1 MDVTQYAQRIEQ
13 LKKKLYRTAYLYV
26 GDEASA
32 LEVVDET
39 VYRGLK
45 NLKKL
50 RQPEYFET
58 WLTRILINQA
68 IQELRRRRREFPIE
82 TIPEIASER
91 YDSLP
96 LREAVLRLPP
106 DLKAVVILRYFSDFT
121 QAQTAETLGI
131 PQGTV
136 VTRQRKALEL
146 LKLDL
151 SQEDDYESQ

>member
-1 MDVTQYAQRIEQ
+1 MDMTEYAHRIEQ
-13 LKKKLYRTAYLYV
+13 LKTKLYRTAYLYV
-26 GDEASA
+26 GDEATA

-45 NLKKL
+45 NLKQL
-50 RQPEYFET
+50 RQVEYFET

-68 IQELRRRRREFPIE
+68 FGELRRRKRESLIE
-82 TIPEIASER
+82 TTPESSAER

-96 LREAVLRLPP
+96 LKEAILSLPP
-106 DLKAVVILRYFSDFT
+106 DLKAVVILRFFSDLT

-151 SQEDDYESQ
+151 TQEDDDES

>member
-1 MDVTQYAQRIEQ
+1 MDMTEYAHRIEQ
-13 LKKKLYRTAYLYV
+13 LKTKLYRTAYLYV
-26 GDEASA
+26 GDETTA

-45 NLKKL
+45 NLKQL
-50 RQPEYFET
+50 RHVEYFET

-68 IQELRRRRREFPIE
+68 IGELRRRKRESPID
-82 TIPEIASER
+82 TIPESSAER

-96 LREAVLRLPP
+96 LKEAILSLPP
-106 DLKAVVILRYFSDFT
+106 DLKAVVILRFFSDLT

-151 SQEDDYESQ
+151 TQEDDDESK

>member
-1 MDVTQYAQRIEQ
+1 MDMTQYAQRIEQ

-68 IQELRRRRREFPIE
+68 IQELRRRKREFPIE
-82 TIPEIASER
+82 TIPETASEQ

>member
-1 MDVTQYAQRIEQ
+1 MDMTQYAQRIEQ

-39 VYRGLK
+39 VYCGLK

-82 TIPEIASER
+82 TIPETASER

>member
-1 MDVTQYAQRIEQ
+1 MDMTQYAQRIEQ

-82 TIPEIASER
+82 TIPETASER